1 HKAKF
6 PTWTIAL
13 QGLKWAEVSTVRA
26 MGPELVAL
34 LPERH
39 LSALPAVAAADLL
52 RVRPDAAGLAAGLSH
67 AFTRDPA
74 RRREFLERVSGASLG
89 ARVEALLGTWAANSA
104 PNDTA
109 YEELALLRRAGSGL
123 LASLPAARL
132 LAMPEERAQ
141 AYVFSLREVVV
152 VRARGGVWRV
162 APRAPAAV
170 EARLAQNG
178 FLLEG
183 AAPGDVATL
192 PAGSEAWEALAQ
204 LSPPPLTARA
214 LLPSPKST
222 PPPPLNI
229 SLRLAPAALAQMA
242 PSKLLREAWTPAG
255 AGRSARPPRRR
266 WGLHA
271 PPRCLLA
278 LSAEGAPAA
287 AGALAWALPPA
298 QRAQL
303 RAPSPAALTHRLAA
317 LLARREAR
325 EGGHSAAAGGAW
337 LQARGLLRGLRAGEL
352 LRLLPEPLPQP
363 LLLHLLSAFP
373 GDATAPLALALLAR

>member
-141 AYVFSLREVVV
+141 AYVFSLREVV
-152 VRARGGVWRV
+152 
-162 APRAPAAV
+162 
-170 EARLAQNG
+170 
-178 FLLEG
+178 G